1 MTSVVSTKYYVLDDS
16 SKDLLLSMSVGKG
29 QISSSTI
36 RLNTAT
42 IETGIRNGFKG
53 RLIGN
58 PSTLHNTILVLDV
71 TVDDINPHTNDTMI
85 DVKLSNGAIE
95 QHQRFSGTADKDGGV
110 VHYHLTYFLKV
121 RQ

>member
-1 MTSVVSTKYYVLDDS
+1 MGFTQTSS
-16 SKDLLLSMSVGKG
+16 SGVFAGACSRRNGIGGRIGQSDAGSVGSG
-29 QISSSTI
+29 LSPT
-36 RLNTAT
+36 RLGAA
-42 IETGIRNGFKG
+42 GPNGAAVPDK
-53 RLIGN
+53 L
-58 PSTLHNTILVLDV
+58 LAE
-71 TVDDINPHTNDTMI
+71 DDINPHTNDTMI

>member
-1 MTSVVSTKYYVLDDS
+1 MTSVVSTKYYVLHDS
-16 SKDLLLSMSVGKG
+16 SRDLLLSMSVGKG

-53 RLIGN
+53 RRIGK
-58 PSTLHNTILVLDV
+58 PGTDHNTRLVLDV
-71 TVDDINPHTNDTMI
+71 TVEDISPQTNETMI
-85 DVKLSNGAIE
+85 DVQTPTGARE
-95 QHQRFSGTADKDGGV
+95 QHPRFSGTADKAGGV
-110 VHYHLTYFLKV
+110 GPYHLTYFLKV